1 MGGVCPT
8 TLIGRRNDALMA
20 WMGRGIT
27 GDVEGHGGR
36 NHENGAPKH
45 KNAGPKHENAGPKHE
60 NAGPWAPIQ
69 GGRAL
74 WIARLGA
81 YGPKGTMNWRHTATK
96 VVRLVSIRPRRL

>member
-27 GDVEGHGGR
+27 GVVEGHGGR
-36 NHENGAPKH
+36 KHENGAPKH
-45 KNAGPKHENAGPKHE
+45 KNAGPKHENAGP
-60 NAGPWAPIQ
+60 WAPIR

-74 WIARLGA
+74 WRARLLA
-81 YGPKGTMNWRHTATK
+81 YGSKGTMNRRHTATK